1 MTTILCVR
9 KKNRVVMAGDGQVSM
24 QNTFMKPS
32 ARKLRSTFDGKVIA
46 GFAGSTAD
54 AFTLFEKFDEK
65 LEQYNGKLLRS
76 AVELAK
82 EWRTD
87 KMLRNLEALLA
98 VSSAEASL
106 IISGNGDVIEPDD
119 GLIGIGSGGMY
130 ALAAAPALIDTN
142 LSSRK
147 IAEKSMKI
155 ASEICIYT
163 NNQITYEELEF

>member
-9 KKNRVVMAGDGQVSM
+9 KDNQIVMAGDGQVSM
-24 QNTFMKPS
+24 QNTIMKPS
-32 ARKLRSTFDGKVIA
+32 ARKLRNTFDGKVIA

-106 IISGNGDVIEPDD
+106 VISGNGDVIEPDD

-130 ALAAAPALIDTN
+130 ALAAARALMETKI
-142 LSSRK
+142 SPRK

-155 ASEICIYT
+155 AAEICIYT
-163 NNQITYEELEF
+163 NDKITYEELEY

>member
-9 KKNRVVMAGDGQVSM
+9 KDNQIVMAGDGQVSM
-24 QNTFMKPS
+24 QNTIMKPS
-32 ARKLRSTFDGKVIA
+32 ARKLRNTFDGKVIA

-130 ALAAAPALIDTN
+130 ALAAARALMDTK
-142 LSSRK
+142 LSPRK

-155 ASEICIYT
+155 AADICIYT
-163 NNQITYEELEF
+163 NDKITYEELEY

>member
-24 QNTFMKPS
+24 QNTIMKPS
-32 ARKLRSTFDGKVIA
+32 ARKLRNTFDGKVIA

-82 EWRTD
+82 D
-87 KMLRNLEALLA
+87 CLLYTSPSPRDRSLSRMP
-98 VSSAEASL
+98 SSA
-106 IISGNGDVIEPDD
+106 
-119 GLIGIGSGGMY
+119 
-130 ALAAAPALIDTN
+130 
-142 LSSRK
+142 
-147 IAEKSMKI
+147 
-155 ASEICIYT
+155 
-163 NNQITYEELEF
+163 